1 MMAACLFCSTPGLPG
16 QMRFVNPNHVYF
28 AWAIIIGALFLA
40 ALPFL
45 RGYRLGPRMP
55 YRVGNHF
62 KLFVLFSIPLMLAL
76 AGSWSFGGSLALL
89 VSFPAVLLIIP
100 LVYVFEWLAFG
111 GLDFAAGGWFALPA
125 AVIGLALYT
134 WILTLID
141 RPLVKQIK
149 TRTERSLSNGQCKCE

>member
-1 MMAACLFCSTPGLPG
+1 MTGHDGGMVILFHSRIAGADAFRESEPRLFC
-16 QMRFVNPNHVYF
+16 
-28 AWAIIIGALFLA
+28 LFLA

-62 KLFVLFSIPLMLAL
+62 RLFVLFAIPLMLAL

-141 RPLVKQIK
+141 RPLIRQIK
-149 TRTERSLSNGQCKCE
+149 TITERSLANGQRKCECE